1 MRKTF
6 IVVLAISFAVALFV
20 RSNSARQSQ
29 AAGTNKQASTAQTS
43 KPPAPKTSSTPPA
56 KAATPS
62 ASALTTERQKESYAF
77 GMNVARGLQQRMK
90 EQSVDV
96 DTAVMLRGIRDVL
109 SGGKPLLTDGQ
120 ADDALKQLQTAVLQ
134 KQGEQRKIL
143 EEKNMKEGEAF
154 LAANGTKEGVV
165 TLPSGLQY
173 KIITQGTG
181 PKPAATDTV
190 VCQYRGT
197 LVDGTEFDSSYKRGQ
212 PATFPLNGVIKGWT
226 EGVQLMPV
234 GSKYQFFIPSNL
246 AYGERGYPGSPIGPN
261 ATLIFEIELVS
272 IQGKQ

>member
-29 AAGTNKQASTAQTS
+29 AAGTNKQASTTQTS